1 VAYTFGIFENGHG
14 RSDNITK
21 LTPEQKMQIAEYI
34 VQDEDAVFTKI
45 FEANQYERF
54 CDFFDVLNNQIKN
67 IVSGDQSLTPMMQVV
82 ANNIGYKRS
91 ETRENIEGFVENN
104 DKSEDLN
111 AGRYAWHLH
120 ALDTLRYLSKS
131 SDIDISVLKT
141 SLNKIK
147 VKTSDGF
154 SRRSDKED
162 KNYDAYRALLT
173 SNPVLIAL
181 SKAIDNDSNYHNL
194 SFDQNITAIEDLIVI
209 QRQMKILLEKDK
221 EEKDWREKIE
231 WDFSLSK
238 TQKHVRYAR
247 GYLTETFQK
256 AVNVFGLYTPEQKED
271 MRNEAFLETLNNKI
285 SQRLDESINQ
295 ILNIENPLKKMKKLY
310 WFYNAE
316 KESFSADRHRTEAL
330 DRFSKE
336 NEILE
341 NICALSLDGKFWPE
355 DPLGHI
361 EAFLFAK
368 HTFIDDVELEDALIN
383 KILDKVELQKPGK
396 AKNKCLYTLLDKQ
409 LRAPSPETRQRL
421 FDIYSKDVFNKI
433 GFDDKSDRYSDR
445 LALYL
450 SAIESNSEK
459 HRYSSKKRSYK
470 DFLSH
475 KMSSADKY
483 VLLRQISETIIS
495 QEKTSEMF
503 KKACQISLDANSLQ
517 QSYLYGIGVDGL
529 TSRLDKEP
537 DTSNK
542 FVQFFN
548 SNGELENCEIMSQH
562 IKKSIRADHESRH
575 GKSRTPQDV
584 EFLESKMKGTD
595 PANCKIL
602 YDNFWSAPLEARA
615 VIIAR
620 MLKSA
625 VAEQDG
631 EVNEN
636 QQMNVN

>member
-1 VAYTFGIFENGHG
+1 MSVCYKNGRLKITEILFEYTNPIFKKYFGENFQETVQAQKQTQQEKLFETAFEVIKQLPSMWINASAKYDISNKEFIDFH
-14 RSDNITK
+14 NK
-21 LTPEQKMQIAEYI
+21 LE
-34 VQDEDAVFTKI
+34 EDAVFTKI

-316 KESFSADRHRTEAL
+316 KESFSADRRL
-330 DRFSKE
+330 KQD
-336 NEILE
+336 N
-341 NICALSLDGKFWPE
+341 
-355 DPLGHI
+355 
-361 EAFLFAK
+361 AFLI
-368 HTFIDDVELEDALIN
+368 FI
-383 KILDKVELQKPGK
+383 P
-396 AKNKCLYTLLDKQ
+396 
-409 LRAPSPETRQRL
+409 
-421 FDIYSKDVFNKI
+421 
-433 GFDDKSDRYSDR
+433 
-445 LALYL
+445 
-450 SAIESNSEK
+450 
-459 HRYSSKKRSYK
+459 
-470 DFLSH
+470 
-475 KMSSADKY
+475 
-483 VLLRQISETIIS
+483 
-495 QEKTSEMF
+495 KTCS
-503 KKACQISLDANSLQ
+503 
-517 QSYLYGIGVDGL
+517 
-529 TSRLDKEP
+529 
-537 DTSNK
+537 
-542 FVQFFN
+542 
-548 SNGELENCEIMSQH
+548 
-562 IKKSIRADHESRH
+562 IK
-575 GKSRTPQDV
+575 
-584 EFLESKMKGTD
+584 
-595 PANCKIL
+595 
-602 YDNFWSAPLEARA
+602 
-615 VIIAR
+615 
-620 MLKSA
+620 
-625 VAEQDG
+625 
-631 EVNEN
+631 
-636 QQMNVN
+636 